1 MIRHPSPR
9 VTAVPLL
16 ALASLFALLAGGVPV
31 AAQGTPAGAVTG
43 HVRDA
48 GTNRAVVGARVQV
61 VETQLQTFTD
71 ADGRFALSDLDP
83 GVYRLRVD
91 AIGYAPYLESNVIVG
106 SGKPLEL
113 TLRLY
118 PQPVVLDPIAVRA
131 TYFTPPAISTTSEQ
145 RLGAVDTRRTPGV
158 QEDVVRSV
166 ALLPGVGV
174 TSGGRNDLVVRG
186 GSPFEN
192 LFLIDGFEVPNIN
205 HFGSQGSTGGP
216 LSLVNIELVEETR
229 FASGGFGARY
239 GDRTASVTEITLRE
253 GSTDGLSGTV
263 NLSATGFG
271 AIMEGPLG
279 SRGSFLASARRSY
292 LDLLFRA
299 AGFSFIPAYWDF
311 QLKTTHR
318 IGDDQSLSFLVIGA
332 LDELSFNNEDEEDV
346 YDNSRIIEP
355 DLQQYVAGVS
365 WNRALGRGQLSVSLG
380 RTYTRYETRQ
390 TAFGEVPEALF
401 VNTSTE
407 GENSLRV
414 EWAGQAGDRLDVSVG
429 NVLKYASD
437 LSYDVGLPGDL
448 RRDASGVPSPLVVD
462 TSFTA
467 LRNATYFQ
475 LTGRLTSGLS
485 ATAGLRAS
493 VYGFLGGSA
502 RLDPRLGARLD
513 VGPRST
519 LSLSVGRYHQ
529 PPSYIWLVGAPANPD
544 SLRPIRGDQITVG
557 FETRPRDDLKLQVE
571 GYYKRYRDYPAR
583 VFRPQAVLAPSG
595 FEDATDDIPLG
606 LEPLVSRGR
615 GRVYGF
621 EALARK
627 KLSAIPIYGLVSA
640 SLSRSEFQGLEGES
654 RPGRYDVRFIGT
666 AAAGWRINSAWE
678 LGAKFRLATGAPST
692 PFIETG
698 PSEGQREYANY
709 NEGPRFPTFHS
720 LDVRVDRRF
729 SFTGWQLEVYVD
741 IQNLYGRSNVSGV
754 RWDSRVGEPEF
765 DDSLGVLPTLGVNI
779 EF

>member
-1 MIRHPSPR
+1 MIQPSQRPR
-9 VTAVPLL
+9 RTAIGFV
-16 ALASLFALLAGGVPV
+16 LASLCAPLAGGHPL
-31 AAQGTPAGAVTG
+31 AAQESGTGAVTG

-48 GTNRAVVGARVQV
+48 STGNPVVGAGVRVL
-61 VETQLQTFTD
+61 ETAQQAFAD
-71 ADGRFALSDLDP
+71 ADGRFIIRDLAP
-83 GVYRLRVD
+83 GIYRIRVE
-91 AIGYAPYLESNVIVG
+91 AIGYAAYLETNVIVG

-113 TLRLY
+113 TLDLF
-118 PQPVVLDPIAVRA
+118 PQPVALDPIAVRA
-131 TYFTPPAISTTSEQ
+131 AYFRPPSVSTTSEQ
-145 RLGAVDTRRTPGV
+145 TLDAVDTRRTPGV

-174 TSGGRNDLVVRG
+174 TTGGRNDLVVRG

-192 LFLIDGFEVPNIN
+192 LFLIDGIEVPNIN

-216 LSLVNIELVEETR
+216 LSLVNIEFVEETR

-253 GSTDGLSGTV
+253 GNTDNLSGTL

-279 SRGSFLASARRSY
+279 PRGSFLASARRSY

-299 AGFSFIPAYWDF
+299 AGFSFIPTYWDF

-318 IGDDQSLSFLVIGA
+318 FGDGQSLSFLLIGA
-332 LDELSFNNEDEEDV
+332 LDELSFNNEDEEDI

-355 DLQQYVAGVS
+355 DVQQYVAGVS
-365 WNRALGRGQLSVSLG
+365 WNRSLGMGRLSVSLG

-390 TAFGEVPEALF
+390 TAFGEAPETLF
-401 VNTSTE
+401 ANTSTE
-407 GENSLRV
+407 GENSLRIDWTGRPA
-414 EWAGQAGDRLDVSVG
+414 ERLHVSVG

-437 LSYDVGLPGDL
+437 LSYDVELPGQL
-448 RRDASGVPSPLVVD
+448 RRDANGNPSPLAVD
-462 TSFTA
+462 TTFTA
-467 LRNATYFQ
+467 LRNGTYVQ
-475 LTGRLTSGLS
+475 ITGRITDRLS
-485 ATAGLRAS
+485 ATAGLRAN
-493 VYGFLGGSA
+493 VYDFLGSA
-502 RLDPRLGARLD
+502 RLEPRLGVRLD
-513 VGPRST
+513 LGQRST
-519 LSLSVGRYHQ
+519 VSVSAGRYHQ
-529 PPSYIWLVGAPANPD
+529 PPSYIWLVGAPENPD
-544 SLRPIRGDQITVG
+544 SLEPIRADQLVLG

-615 GRVYGF
+615 GRVYGI

-627 KLSAIPIYGLVSA
+627 KLSDVPVYGLLSA
-640 SLSRSEFQGLEGES
+640 SLSHAEFEGLDDEP

-666 AAAGWRINSAWE
+666 AAAGWRINPAWE
-678 LGAKFRLATGAPST
+678 VGAKFRAATGAPST
-692 PFIETG
+692 PFVETG
-698 PSEGQREYANY
+698 PAEGVRDYTRY
-709 NEGPRFPTFHS
+709 NEGARFPTFHA

-729 SFTGWQLEVYVD
+729 SFSGWQLEVYIDV
-741 IQNLYGRSNVSGV
+741 QNVYGRSNVSGV

-765 DDSLGVLPTLGVNI
+765 DDSLGVLPTLGINV